1 MPLTPSFTVSQT
13 LGLPSIINFSDTS
26 SGSDVNVVAR
36 RITLTK
42 SDGTTLVPSGTTTS
56 YIVWALV
63 DTDLALN
70 ILQQDYCLSIRVDW
84 VNVSGSV
91 LYTSPKLSLF
101 QLYENTFYYNL
112 IQLQAS
118 TPVIINDENYWGNVS
133 KLASYIDNAV
143 QAVAIGGDIA
153 AAQNAIEKGT
163 ELILHQNANF

>member
-1 MPLTPSFTVSQT
+1 MAFLQSFLTSQT
-13 LGLPSIINFSDTS
+13 IGLPNIITLQDTS
-26 SGSDVNVVAR
+26 TGVDANITKR
-36 RITLTK
+36 RIILTK
-42 SDGTTLVPSGTTTS
+42 SDNTTLVPSGVTTN
-56 YIVWALV
+56 YIDWALV
-63 DTDLALN
+63 DTTLDVNVLPQDYALN
-70 ILQQDYCLSIRVDW
+70 ITVQWL
-84 VNVSGSV
+84 NVANSV
-91 LYTSPKLSLF
+91 LYTKTVLSLF

-153 AAQNAIEKGT
+153 AAQNAIDKGT